1 MRAARFADRVDAGRA
16 LAARLAHLR
25 GRGALVLGLPRGG
38 VPVAAEVATAL
49 DARLDV
55 LVVRKVGVPWQ
66 PELAMGAVGPG
77 GVRVVNHDIVRRTG
91 VPPDRL
97 ESAFLAAAEER
108 AIREVAL
115 RGERPPPDV
124 AGAEVIV
131 VDDGLA
137 TGASARSA
145 LRALRELEPA
155 RLVLGVPVA
164 PQGTLSALSAD
175 ADEVVAVHCPADFRA
190 VGATYVDFAA
200 TSDEEVVAL
209 LRQQP

>member
-1 MRAARFADRVDAGRA
+1 MRAARFVDRVDAGRA
-16 LAARLAHLR
+16 LAAQLVHLR
-25 GRGALVLGLPRGG
+25 GRGVLVLGLPRGG

-77 GVRVVNHDIVRRTG
+77 GVRVVNHDIVRRAG

-108 AIREVAL
+108 AGREVAL
-115 RGERPPPDV
+115 RGERPPPDI
-124 AGAEVIV
+124 AGAEVVV

-145 LRALRELEPA
+145 LRALRGLEPA

-164 PQGTLSALSAD
+164 PQGTLSALRAD
-175 ADEVVAVHCPADFRA
+175 ADEVLGVHCPADFRA
-190 VGATYVDFAA
+190 VGAAYVDFAE
-200 TSDEEVVAL
+200 TSDAEVVAL

>member
-1 MRAARFADRVDAGRA
+1 MRARFADRVDAGRA

-25 GRGALVLGLPRGG
+25 GHGSLVLGLPRGG

-77 GVRVVNHDIVRRTG
+77 GVRVVNDDIVRRAG

-97 ESAFLAAAEER
+97 EAAFLAATEER
-108 AIREVAL
+108 AAREVAL
-115 RGERPPPDV
+115 RGECPAPDV
-124 AGAEVIV
+124 AGAEVVV

-145 LRALRELEPA
+145 LRALRALEPA

-164 PQGTLSALSAD
+164 PQGALSSLAAD
-175 ADEVVAVHCPADFRA
+175 VDEVVAVHCPADFRA
-190 VGATYVDFAA
+190 VGAAYHDFAA
-200 TSDEEVVAL
+200 TSEAEVVAL
-209 LRQQP
+209 LRQQQ